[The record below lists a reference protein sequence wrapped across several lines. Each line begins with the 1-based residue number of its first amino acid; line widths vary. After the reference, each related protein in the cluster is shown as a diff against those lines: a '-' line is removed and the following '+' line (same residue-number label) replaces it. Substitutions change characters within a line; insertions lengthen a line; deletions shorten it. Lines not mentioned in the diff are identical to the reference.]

1 MAREAA
7 VTGES
12 GNDLTFNISSIVPPA
27 MSRRGRKSPYAP
39 AEQMGPIWQAL
50 KDARAAKDDPENP
63 AETAWISVIQ
73 GPLDS
78 ESKARNALV
87 RIRKGVSAYG
97 EVDYKAIAGRTWQT
111 ADNEH
116 WFALQLRPGA
126 GADATEEDVPGAGE

>member
-1 MAREAA
+1 MARATA
-7 VTGES
+7 VTGET
-12 GNDLTFNISSIVPPA
+12 GNDLTFQISSIVPPA

-39 AEQMGPIWQAL
+39 PEQMGPIWEAL

-87 RIRKGVSAYG
+87 RIRKAVAAYAG
-97 EVDYKAIAGRTWQT
+97 VDYKALAGRMWTT
-111 ADNEH
+111 AEDEH

-126 GADATEEDVPGAGE
+126 DPTE